1 MTPVSDIITQSL
13 RESNIV
19 ALGTTPTTAQ
29 STEAFDRLKSLV
41 AGVYG
46 DDVGERLDDWLVGNA
61 GVHWP
66 YMRGWDSLRWKYPI
80 ANSRII
86 LDHQSP
92 QILYLPIDPNN
103 GARMQVV
110 DVGDALATYN
120 VTLDANGRLIEGAR
134 TVVLSTAGLNRTWIF
149 DAETSDWKI
158 LDYIAADGEM
168 PFPIEFDDF
177 FIIKLAARLNPRYG
191 RSLSD
196 LSIARLNEMQE
207 MLESTYRQKRNMPA
221 PLAVRRLSDPNQ
233 RFFNGYNRR
242 GRWGWQS

>member
-1 MTPVSDIITQSL
+1 MTPVSDIITQAL

-19 ALGTTPTTAQ
+19 ALGAAPSTAQ
-29 STEAFDRLKSLV
+29 STEAFSFLKSLV

-46 DDVGERLDDWLVGNA
+46 DDVGERVQDWLVGNA

-92 QILYLPIDPNN
+92 QILYWPIDPDN

-110 DVGDALATYN
+110 DLTGELATN
-120 VTLDANGRLIEGAR
+120 TVTIDANGRLIEGAR
-134 TVVLSTAGLNRTWIF
+134 TLVLNTNNLNRTWIF
-149 DAETSDWKI
+149 NADTSEWVV
-158 LDYIAADGEM
+158 LDYIASDGEM
-168 PFPIEFDDF
+168 PFPIEFDDY

-196 LSIARLNEMQE
+196 LSIARLSELQE
-207 MLESTYRQKRNMPA
+207 RLESTYRQTRNMPA

>member
-1 MTPVSDIITQSL
+1 MTPVSDILTQAL

-19 ALGTTPTTAQ
+19 ALGSAPTTAQ

-46 DDVGERLDDWLVGNA
+46 DDVGERLQDWLVGNA

-66 YMRGWDSLRWKYPI
+66 YMRGWNELRWKYPI
-80 ANSRII
+80 SNSRII

-92 QILYLPIDPNN
+92 QTLYLPLEPDN
-103 GARMQVV
+103 GARLQII
-110 DVGDALATYN
+110 DLGGALATYN
-120 VTLDANGRLIEGAR
+120 VTLEANGRLIEGVR
-134 TVVLSTAGLNRTWIF
+134 TLVLSTNNLNRTWIF
-149 DAETSDWKI
+149 DADTSNWAV

-168 PFPIEFDDF
+168 PFPLEFDDY

-196 LSIARLNEMQE
+196 LSLGRLSEMQQ
-207 MLESTYRQKRNMPA
+207 MLESTYRQKRAMPA
-221 PLAVRRLSDPNQ
+221 PLAVRRLSNPNQ
-233 RFFNGYNRR
+233 RMFYGANRQ